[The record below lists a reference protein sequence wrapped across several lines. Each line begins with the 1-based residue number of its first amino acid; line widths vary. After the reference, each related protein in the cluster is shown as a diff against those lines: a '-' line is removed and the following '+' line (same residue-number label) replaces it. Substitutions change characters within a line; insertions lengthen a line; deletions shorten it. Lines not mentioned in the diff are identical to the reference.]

1 MDDVDSNV
9 TDCDLEA
16 WDMLRH
22 RVTLSPG
29 LDCKTAAAAV
39 GSVLDVGR
47 DNSHSVVGNVP

>member
-9 TDCDLEA
+9 TDCDFEA

-22 RVTLSPG
+22 GVTQSAG

-39 GSVLDVGR
+39 DSVLDVGR
-47 DNSHSVVGNVP
+47 DNSHSLVGNVP